1 MNRGKRLFLAA
12 AIAMVVAVPNARAGD
27 GPKQS
32 QYRLEGTWDVLLTL
46 GDGTQFQSVLT
57 IIPGSTPDGG
67 SVLHSTDVSL
77 RPPHPTLP
85 EQGVWRREG
94 YRRFVASYHGF
105 SFDENLQPFGRIGF
119 RQTITLNKNAQSF
132 TGQAV
137 FEEIDRD
144 GNVVFSDPA
153 VQAYDVRQLVEGP

>member
-12 AIAMVVAVPNARAGD
+12 AIAMIVAVPNARAGD

-32 QYRLEGTWDVLLTL
+32 QYRLEGTWDLLLTL
-46 GDGTQFQSVLT
+46 GDGTQFRSVLT
-57 IIPGSTPDGG
+57 VIPGITPDGG
-67 SVLHSTDVSL
+67 SILHSTDVSL
-77 RPPHPTLP
+77 SPPHPTLP

-94 YRRFVASYHGF
+94 RRRFLASYRGF
-105 SFDENLQPFGRIGF
+105 AFDENLQPVGRIGF
-119 RQTITLNKNAQSF
+119 RQTITLDKNAQSF

-144 GNVVFSDPA
+144 GKVVFSDPA
-153 VQAYDVRQLVEGP
+153 VQAYGVRQLVEGP

>member
-1 MNRGKRLFLAA
+1 MNSIRRLVLAA
-12 AIAMVVAVPNARAGD
+12 AIVMTVVIPDARAGD
-27 GPKQS
+27 GPQH
-32 QYRLEGTWDVLLTL
+32 YRLEGTWDVLLTL
-46 GDGTQFQSVLT
+46 SDGSQFRGVLT
-57 IIPGSTPDGG
+57 VIPGITPDGG
-67 SVLHSTDVSL
+67 SVMHSTDVSL

-94 YRRFVASYHGF
+94 HRRFVASYRGF
-105 SFDENLQPFGRIGF
+105 AFDENLQPFGRIGY
-119 RQTITLNKNAQSF
+119 RHAITLSKDAQSF

-153 VQAYDVRQLVEGP
+153 VQSYGVRQLAEGP